1 MRTKLEDWEY
11 KIQADQIKIETD
23 IPIPDKKTKGLKN
36 KELAE
41 KVRNMPVM
49 SSVGFGTMKECER
62 LRHYIYT
69 IHGKGCSVVRTIP
82 SSNNKVEY
90 RIWRVR

>member
-11 KIQADQIKIETD
+11 KIQADQVKIETD

-41 KVRNMPVM
+41 KLKTCL
-49 SSVGFGTMKECER
+49 S
-62 LRHYIYT
+62 
-69 IHGKGCSVVRTIP
+69 
-82 SSNNKVEY
+82 
-90 RIWRVR
+90 